1 MKINYSKYERDWH
14 KIVTA
19 SWLVTRSSPNN
30 KLKGLTRPRECIVIV
45 RHTFSCAALSYG
57 KLYGDKHVKNSGQAS
72 DMMMAKKNFQKFY
85 TLLEPI
91 HTVWSLVTL
100 FLYIFFHF
108 FFFLIGRNA
117 CKIRTRNF
125 FPIFFSSKIPKILL
139 SGDYTQIIIWQLMIL
154 QWAHSLLIMNKIIY

>member
-1 MKINYSKYERDWH
+1 M
-14 KIVTA
+14 
-19 SWLVTRSSPNN
+19 TRSSPKN

-72 DMMMAKKNFQKFY
+72 DMMMAKKKTFKNSILF
-85 TLLEPI
+85 
-91 HTVWSLVTL
+91 WSP
-100 FLYIFFHF
+100 YIQYGPLSPFFSTYFSIF

-139 SGDYTQIIIWQLMIL
+139 SGDYTQIII
-154 QWAHSLLIMNKIIY
+154 